1 MERNKIQK
9 EKRESLN
16 YTFKDLKNLT
26 KIPIFRL
33 KDIENGL
40 AYHQKKEKIKLI
52 EALHISK
59 EDYDENSDLHYPYL
73 FKKEEKA
80 NKITNFL
87 STKIYVNYISSF

>member
-40 AYHQKKEKIKLI
+40 ATLEKKKKL
-52 EALHISK
+52 
-59 EDYDENSDLHYPYL
+59 N
-73 FKKEEKA
+73 
-80 NKITNFL
+80 
-87 STKIYVNYISSF
+87 